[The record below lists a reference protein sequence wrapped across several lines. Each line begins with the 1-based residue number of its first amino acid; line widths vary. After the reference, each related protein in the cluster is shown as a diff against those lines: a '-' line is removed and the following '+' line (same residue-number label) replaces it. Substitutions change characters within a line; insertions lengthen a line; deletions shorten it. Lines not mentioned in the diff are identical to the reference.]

1 MTIAAVWHWPTTS
14 HHSPVT
20 LQADD
25 GDDRTSKSMIY
36 NRTNIMRALWRVQR
50 AGSHP
55 HIVGVLAKRLLMVIE
70 FRLASPGHL
79 RPELQPL
86 RGASSEL
93 KPHRVMSLS

>member
-1 MTIAAVWHWPTTS
+1 MVVQVITCITIHIHMYGGTGD
-14 HHSPVT
+14 
-20 LQADD
+20 LQHLREALSE
-25 GDDRTSKSMIY
+25 GLTIVF
-36 NRTNIMRALWRVQR
+36 MRNF
-50 AGSHP
+50 
-55 HIVGVLAKRLLMVIE
+55 IVGVLAKRLLMVIE